1 MTLHIRRH
9 LIQACAAILYNANA
23 FTPLTEKAVDFPYT
37 HACVPGLNCQYCR
50 YTIAGCP
57 LGVTQQALSGTF
69 SAVAWQFWGLL
80 VLFGLLFGRM
90 ICGWACPM
98 GWLQELLAKAPFP
111 KLKKSRITRALSY
124 VKYIITALFV
134 LAIPLYT
141 GLVTGRGIT
150 AFCTW
155 ICPGNFLEA
164 LFIPTLLQGNGDNLS
179 IAVQNS
185 KFFWVVGLLAAMMWI
200 YRPFCRFLCP
210 LGALYGLFN
219 RFSVFGITVD
229 KETCVSCSACV
240 RSCKMDVRT
249 AGDKE
254 CISCGECISQCVVK
268 AIHFKRFR

>member
-9 LIQACAAILYNANA
+9 LIQTCAAILYNANA

-111 KLKKSRITRALSY
+111 KLKKEQDNPRP
-124 VKYIITALFV
+124 V
-134 LAIPLYT
+134 LCEIYHY
-141 GLVTGRGIT
+141 
-150 AFCTW
+150 CTV
-155 ICPGNFLEA
+155 CPGNSPY
-164 LFIPTLLQGNGDNLS
+164 IRDS
-179 IAVQNS
+179 S
-185 KFFWVVGLLAAMMWI
+185 LA
-200 YRPFCRFLCP
+200 
-210 LGALYGLFN
+210 GALRHSAPGFVREIFWRLFLF
-219 RFSVFGITVD
+219 RRCCREMGIT
-229 KETCVSCSACV
+229 
-240 RSCKMDVRT
+240 
-249 AGDKE
+249 
-254 CISCGECISQCVVK
+254 
-268 AIHFKRFR
+268 